1 MTIAN
6 GAGARSGRLPA
17 QVIELR
23 PAAAA
28 HWPGR
33 SGPAADTDTDTD
45 TPFEDLGRLAEAALD
60 VASAFVVV
68 LGRSALFGANQ
79 LDAGN
84 PLDRR
89 DAAQRSFCRRVIA
102 AGRDLL
108 VRDVR
113 LVADSGGE
121 LVGAG
126 DVVPRAGDLVSRA
139 GDLVS
144 WAGVPVRDE
153 GGRVVGA
160 ICVADRRPRRWTAR
174 ETGLLAELARTAA
187 RELALLADLDSAR
200 RFAAEH
206 EALARTLQ
214 ESLLPP
220 WLPQIPG
227 MELASRYVAGG
238 AGVDVLGDF
247 FDVFPSVRDSWGVV
261 VGDVC
266 GKGVPAAKSTALAR
280 YTLRAEAHRESRP
293 SLILSAL
300 NRALLDW
307 PTEDPRFLSAIYAT
321 VRPTPAGA
329 AVQISSAGHPLGL
342 VHRADG
348 RVCEIGRPGG
358 LLGLFP
364 EPELFDSRA
373 NLRAGDSLVLF
384 TDGITEARRP
394 MDSDLFGD
402 ARLRAA
408 LAGVGDRSAAQIADS
423 LQQAARAF
431 GGTPASDDTVVLV
444 LKAVPWQEPA
454 AESGGSADAGRPAVG
469 RPAARWNA
477 RDRPHITIPG
487 SGLGV
492 RPGRNANGAARP
504 A

>member
-1 MTIAN
+1 MTIAD
-6 GAGARSGRLPA
+6 GVGARFGRLPA

-23 PAAAA
+23 PPAAAHRPGRPDPPAAAPFENLTRLAAAA
-28 HWPGR
+28 
-33 SGPAADTDTDTD
+33 
-45 TPFEDLGRLAEAALD
+45 LD
-60 VASAFVVV
+60 AASAFVAV
-68 LGRSALFGANQ
+68 LGHSPLFGANQ
-79 LDAGN
+79 LDAGD

-89 DAAQRSFCRRVIA
+89 DAAQRSFCRTVIA
-102 AGRDLL
+102 AGSELL
-108 VRDVR
+108 VRDAR
-113 LVADSGGE
+113 PAAEPGG
-121 LVGAG
+121 G
-126 DVVPRAGDLVSRA
+126 A

-144 WAGVPVRDE
+144 WAADLVSWAGIPVRDE
-153 GGRVVGA
+153 AGQVVGA
-160 ICVADRRPRRWTAR
+160 VCVADRRPRRWTAR
-174 ETGLLAELARTAA
+174 ETDLLGELARTAA

-247 FDVFPSVRDSWGVV
+247 FDVFPSVRGSWGVV

-364 EPELFDSRA
+364 DPELFDSRA
-373 NLRAGDSLVLF
+373 NLRAGDSLILF

-394 MDSDLFGD
+394 TDCDLFGD
-402 ARLRAA
+402 ARLRTA
-408 LAGVGDRSAAQIADS
+408 LTEVGDRSAAQIADS
-423 LQQAARAF
+423 VQQAARAF

-444 LKAVPWQEPA
+444 LKAMPWHDPA
-454 AESGGSADAGRPAVG
+454 DESGAGGGAAAG

-487 SGLGV
+487 SGLGA
-492 RPGRNANGAARP
+492 RAGRNANGAARP